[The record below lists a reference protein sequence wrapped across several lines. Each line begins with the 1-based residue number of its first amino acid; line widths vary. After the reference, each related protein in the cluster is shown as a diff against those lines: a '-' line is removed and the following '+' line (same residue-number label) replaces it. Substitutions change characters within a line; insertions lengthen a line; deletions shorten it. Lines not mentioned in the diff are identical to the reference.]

1 MGIMVVSTS
10 LDILINYT
18 IKDTISG
25 TGMMNFVLLE
35 YVTVLLTVE
44 TVISIINMKWY

>member
-1 MGIMVVSTS
+1 MGIMVVSTR

-18 IKDTISG
+18 VKDTISG

-35 YVTVLLTVE
+35 YVTVLLTV
-44 TVISIINMKWY
+44 ISIINMKWY